1 MWITN
6 GLSKTA
12 LPRTSVASLNCC
24 ETARTSVP
32 ENLPRNGY
40 ADDRTQR
47 PCSFF
52 DGSWIGMW
60 KFSMRTYI
68 LLTVDDL
75 QLGTFGRA
83 KLKVEELQRIIT
95 ESRRTG
101 AH

>member
-1 MWITN
+1 
-6 GLSKTA
+6 
-12 LPRTSVASLNCC
+12 
-24 ETARTSVP
+24 
-32 ENLPRNGY
+32 
-40 ADDRTQR
+40 
-47 PCSFF
+47 
-52 DGSWIGMW
+52 MW
-60 KFSMRTYI
+60 KFYMRTYI